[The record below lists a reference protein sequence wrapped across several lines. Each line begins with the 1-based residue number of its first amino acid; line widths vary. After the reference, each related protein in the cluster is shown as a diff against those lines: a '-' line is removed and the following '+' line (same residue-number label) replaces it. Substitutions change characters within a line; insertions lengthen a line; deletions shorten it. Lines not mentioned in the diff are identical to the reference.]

1 MAWLVGL
8 LVFQYARFIA
18 DIFGHCGLTVG
29 HLVVNNF
36 AFVAVEIKSKTE
48 AVEQNSD
55 KFFLSISGFCARSRC
70 VLCRLLK
77 HCAGWDAKDH
87 H

>member
-48 AVEQNSD
+48 AVE
-55 KFFLSISGFCARSRC
+55 
-70 VLCRLLK
+70 
-77 HCAGWDAKDH
+77 
-87 H
+87 

>member
-18 DIFGHCGLTVG
+18 DIVGHRGLTVG

-48 AVEQNSD
+48 AVE
-55 KFFLSISGFCARSRC
+55 
-70 VLCRLLK
+70 
-77 HCAGWDAKDH
+77 
-87 H
+87 